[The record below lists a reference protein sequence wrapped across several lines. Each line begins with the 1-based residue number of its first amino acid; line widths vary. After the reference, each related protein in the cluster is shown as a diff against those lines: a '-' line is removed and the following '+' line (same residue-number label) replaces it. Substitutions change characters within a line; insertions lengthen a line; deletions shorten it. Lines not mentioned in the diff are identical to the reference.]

1 MTKKS
6 AQLESVGIIIRRFR
20 NETGMTLDDVAVN
33 MGVSTQYVGR
43 LETGKNYPS
52 IGTLI
57 RVAEAMNVRPGALL
71 DAIME
76 REKMMKNKIGPDA

>member
-76 REKMMKNKIGPDA
+76 REKMMKNKIEPDA